1 MSFVRQ
7 YITIEGIVQGVGF
20 RPFIYRLAKEYQ
32 LSGHVANNGGVVEI
46 LAIGKGM
53 DVDEFLRQIPLQ
65 APPLS
70 HIYRINTEV
79 QSPQPDKD
87 ENNKFTILSSQAK
100 FSFLSSQAEA
110 KAARF
115 ISPDLA
121 ICPNCRRELF
131 DQKNRRYRHM
141 FNTCT
146 DCGPRFSVI
155 KTLPYDRENTTMDV
169 FPMCVACEEEYFS
182 PAFRRFHAETISCKE
197 CGPKIKFVTERGDI
211 DDGSKQMS
219 EVDLTYA
226 VKSIKEGRVIAIKGI
241 GGYHFACS
249 PMNAEAVRA
258 LRRLKG
264 RETKPFAIMF
274 SSLDFIRKYCDINPE
289 EEAALTSP
297 AAPITLLPMKS
308 NPFPEE
314 VLCGNSRMGC
324 FLPYTP
330 LHVLLLEQL
339 DMLILTSANRSGSAI
354 LYKDDELLP
363 TINAISSNVSIS
375 SDCSAATESVVHS
388 SIQVRND
395 IFWSGQL
402 HGILTH
408 NRDILRPLE
417 DSVVQWNHKHIQYLR
432 TGRGSS
438 PTVFTLP
445 AKPTQAPSG
454 QKVFKPSGQKV
465 FRPEGQI
472 GFRPEGQEFIALGG
486 DLKAAFCV
494 VKNGQAYLSQ
504 YFGDL
509 EDETAMKHYTDEIQ
523 TYLTLFDVH
532 PEFIICDKHPGYHS
546 TKLALTF
553 GLPVVQI
560 QHHHAHGASVLAEYQ
575 LYIDAICVCFDGT
588 GYGED
593 QHIWGGEIFIY
604 HRDTQEFERAAHLS
618 YTELLGGDSSAKDAV
633 KTALCFQYKA
643 GNQIGYDNNQIEQD
657 YSQIEQDY
665 NQIEQDYNQIE
676 QDCNQ
681 TRQCLI
687 RTLPSAIEFESVQ
700 SADEYKEKWR
710 KRMKAFDE
718 SADIVCAALA
728 QHINTAKNSSIGRL
742 FDAVAALLFL
752 SPFNEYEGKCAQML
766 EQAAAEAESMGID
779 PIDMNFHIYHT
790 KEGWI
795 MDETPI
801 IRQITACQEE
811 ILSYPRMTRAAAL
824 GFHLALAKA
833 VYEICQN
840 LSLTTGI
847 RTIILSGGVFQ
858 NRLLTRA
865 LTEYLEEK
873 SFQVHR
879 NTRSIPNDN
888 GIALG
893 QAYLGWMRR

>member
-20 RPFIYRLAKEYQ
+20 RPYIYRLAREFH
-32 LSGHVANNGGVVEI
+32 LSGHVINNGGVVEI
-46 LAIGKGM
+46 LAIGQS
-53 DVDEFLRQIPLQ
+53 VDMNEFLRQIPLQ

-70 HIYRINTEV
+70 HIYRINAGAL
-79 QSPQPDKD
+79 SPQPDMNED
-87 ENNKFTILSSQAK
+87 STFTILSSQTKSTAT
-100 FSFLSSQAEA
+100 
-110 KAARF
+110 RF

-121 ICPNCRRELF
+121 ICANCRLELF
-131 DQKNRRYRHM
+131 EHKNRRFRHM

-146 DCGPRFSVI
+146 DCGPRFSV
-155 KTLPYDRENTTMDV
+155 TRALPYDRLNTTMDV
-169 FPMCVACEEEYFS
+169 FSMCASCETEYHS
-182 PAFRRFHAETISCKE
+182 PTFRRFHAEPISCKE
-197 CGPKIKFVTERGDI
+197 CGPKIKFITARGDV
-211 DDGSKQMS
+211 DDESKQMS
-219 EVDLTYA
+219 EIDLTYA
-226 VKSIKEGRVIAIKGI
+226 VKSIREGRVIAIKGI

-249 PMNAEAVRA
+249 PMNAEAVKA

-274 SSLDFIRKYCDINPE
+274 SDLDLIRKYCEINPD
-289 EEAALTSP
+289 EEASLTSP

-314 VLCGNSRMGC
+314 VLCGNNRMGC

-354 LYKDDELLP
+354 LYKDDELIP
-363 TINAISSNVSIS
+363 IMKIIS
-375 SDCSAATESVVHS
+375 SDCSAATGSTVLHTGINTDAALS
-388 SIQVRND
+388 SAGSMSTYMKSPSCPLVQDFTQARTD
-395 IFWSGQL
+395 SFWRRQL

-408 NRDILRPLE
+408 NRTILRPLE
-417 DSVVQWNHKHIQYLR
+417 DSVVQWNHNKMQYLR

-445 AKPTQAPSG
+445 AKESSE
-454 QKVFKPSGQKV
+454 QKKYRAESK
-465 FRPEGQI
+465 
-472 GFRPEGQEFIALGG
+472 EFLALGG

-509 EDETAMKHYTDEIQ
+509 EDETAMRHYTDEIRA
-523 TYLTLFDVH
+523 YLTLFDVH

-546 TKLALTF
+546 TKLALSF

-575 LYIDAICVCFDGT
+575 LDTDAICICFDGT
-588 GYGED
+588 GYGD
-593 QHIWGGEIFIY
+593 DHHIWGGEFFIY
-604 HRDTQEFERAAHLS
+604 HHQTQEFERAAHLS

-643 GNQIGYDNNQIEQD
+643 LNHMKKEKDPQFKQNFKRTF
-657 YSQIEQDY
+657 
-665 NQIEQDYNQIE
+665 
-676 QDCNQ
+676 
-681 TRQCLI
+681 TRDKVDINAL
-687 RTLPSAIEFESVQ
+687 SAIKSKCRGIADAYKVETHGLSNVDFECGGSEDMYMN
-700 SADEYKEKWR
+700 SFYER
-710 KRMKAFDE
+710 
-718 SADIVCAALA
+718 ADIVCAALA
-728 QHINTAKNSSIGRL
+728 QHINTTESSSIGRL

-752 SPFNEYEGKCAQML
+752 SSANEYEGKCAQML
-766 EQAAAEAESMGID
+766 EQAAADAESMKIV
-779 PIDMNFHIYHT
+779 PIDMDFHIYHT
-790 KEGWI
+790 REGWI
-795 MDETPI
+795 LDEIPV
-801 IRQITACQEE
+801 IRRITACQDE
-811 ILSYPRMTRAAAL
+811 IRSDPWMTRAAAL
-824 GFHLALAKA
+824 GFHLAIAKA

-847 RTIILSGGVFQ
+847 RIAILSGGVFQ

-865 LTEYLEEK
+865 LTKYLEED
-873 SFQVHR
+873 SFQVYC
-879 NTRSIPNDN
+879 NARSVPNDN

-893 QAYLGWMRR
+893 QAYLGWMNAVADTSQ